1 VEDIVRPRERDA
13 VTGALIDRSGEY
25 RRLGARD
32 RRLGAPPA
40 SGKNAPDAPVA
51 VTFRVLTVHDERASQ
66 AHRSSPN
73 AGSVR
78 STRTRTNDE
87 TQKKETASH
96 ELKTTRVRESES
108 ARRDFTTAC
117 SKPHPDFDREQRV
130 AAAATEAERTAGRS
144 IGRSPVVEDSNWPAS
159 LSTLMRPRRVTPGE
173 RVALV
178 HGPGAAAPS
187 VPSKKTRGARG
198 GALAA
203 KTQKFGYSFAAPTTC
218 ESHEDD
224 ASNAEGRG
232 PEGRPDESR
241 VRDDA
246 SKRATPSLKKKT
258 RRPSSASAGSGPVGP
273 PAPAFAART
282 ATLDERLR
290 WAAAR
295 RPASARHARPAS
307 AVGVPGARP
316 ERDLASRAA
325 IGAGRVPPRALRN
338 PTNAIAV
345 NYPLHEVPDR
355 RPASAT
361 PSSMLS
367 RTDAP
372 RPRSSFSNE
381 DRGDARR
388 EPRKEASTRS
398 VDAAKLKNSPSAS
411 NAARA
416 PHMASSLAELE
427 LGSRG
432 ASGFPAA
439 FVFGTRRPAK
449 HALEASESVKKFG
462 EFARG
467 FEKHEGAWASEGRIE
482 PRPPTWR

>member
-1 VEDIVRPRERDA
+1 MTLQTPKDD
-13 VTGALIDRSGEY
+13 
-25 RRLGARD
+25 
-32 RRLGAPPA
+32 
-40 SGKNAPDAPVA
+40 
-51 VTFRVLTVHDERASQ
+51 
-66 AHRSSPN
+66 
-73 AGSVR
+73 
-78 STRTRTNDE
+78 RTNRAFGTTLFGT
-87 TQKKETASH
+87 TQKKKS
-96 ELKTTRVRESES
+96 
-108 ARRDFTTAC
+108 
-117 SKPHPDFDREQRV
+117 
-130 AAAATEAERTAGRS
+130 
-144 IGRSPVVEDSNWPAS
+144 
-159 LSTLMRPRRVTPGE
+159 
-173 RVALV
+173 
-178 HGPGAAAPS
+178 
-187 VPSKKTRGARG
+187 
-198 GALAA
+198 
-203 KTQKFGYSFAAPTTC
+203 
-218 ESHEDD
+218 
-224 ASNAEGRG
+224 
-232 PEGRPDESR
+232 
-241 VRDDA
+241 
-246 SKRATPSLKKKT
+246 

-307 AVGVPGARP
+307 AVGVPGHSRP
-316 ERDLASRAA
+316 EKDLAFFKGAA
-325 IGAGRVPPRALRN
+325 IGAGRVPSRALRN

-355 RPASAT
+355 RDRRPAAAT
-361 PSSMLS
+361 PSSFSKKIS
-367 RTDAP
+367 RTETP
-372 RPRSSFSNE
+372 RPSSSRSSFSKE

-388 EPRKEASTRS
+388 EPRKEASFSRS
-398 VDAAKLKNSPSAS
+398 VDAAKVKTNADAS
-411 NAARA
+411 VSNPTDTARM